1 MCKKLKNIFPPKF
14 KGAIKF
20 LTGLVLVLVLHSCG
34 EEGKEIPDVS
44 DITVDVDFV
53 RFDQQFQALDTTNT
67 KASLAQLEAKY
78 PIFTPLFY
86 QRILP
91 LLDQGQPKN
100 KTLLADNINKYIND
114 KFVQSLFDTV
124 QIVYPNLDDIEAEFE
139 KNVKYLKYH
148 FPDKGNYKVYAFIS
162 EFGYQTFITDDTDQK
177 EGLGLGLDMFL
188 GKDYP
193 YKAMILKNPTFSD
206 YITRTFNKEHMVKK
220 LMDAI
225 IYDLADVNMGER
237 LLDKMVSNGV
247 KQYILEQVMPF
258 TPDSIKWEYTS
269 AQMDWVENN
278 EENIYVH
285 VLGEELLYSTR
296 TKLIKSLIDKSPS
309 SKGMPPESPGR
320 TANYI
325 GYKIVDKFMS
335 RSRISMDSLIRI
347 QDAQFILDNSRYK
360 PLNKRR

>member
-1 MCKKLKNIFPPKF
+1 MYKKLKYIFALGA
-14 KGAIKF
+14 KGIHQ
-20 LTGLVLVLVLHSCG
+20 LLYGLFFTCILFSCG
-34 EEGKEIPDVS
+34 EDAKEIPDVS
-44 DITVDVDFV
+44 GISVDVDFI
-53 RFDQQFQALDTTNT
+53 RFDQAFQGLDTTNT
-67 KASLAQLEAKY
+67 EASLAQLEQQY

-91 LLDQGQPKN
+91 LMDQGQPDN
-100 KTLLADNINKYIND
+100 KALLADNINKYIRD
-114 KFVQSLFDTV
+114 EFVQSLYDTV
-124 QIVYPNLDDIEAEFE
+124 QIVYPQLDDIKADFE
-139 KNVKYLKYH
+139 ESVKYLKHY
-148 FPDKGNYKVYAFIS
+148 FPEKGNYNVYAFIS

-193 YKAMILKNPTFSD
+193 YKEMILKNPTFSD
-206 YITRTFNKEHMVKK
+206 YITRTFNKDHIVKK

-225 IYDLADVNMGER
+225 ILDVANVNMGER

-247 KQYILEQVMPF
+247 RQYVLEQVLPY
-258 TPDSIKWEYTS
+258 TADTVKWEYTK
-269 AQMDWVENN
+269 AQMDWVEKN
-278 EENIYVH
+278 ETNIYVH

-325 GYKIVDKFMS
+325 GYKIVDKFMT
-335 RSRISMDSLIRI
+335 RSGISMDSLIRI
-347 QDAQFILDNSRYK
+347 KDAQFILDNSRYN